1 MSLFPHEPYEIKDR
15 LRRYERL
22 LTKEVETFGLI
33 SDGYGKRYLLGLL
46 YMLLGDVDGALAS
59 YS

>member
-46 YMLLGDVDGALAS
+46 GDVDGALAS